1 MGRRDIRR
9 SRRPLVAAALALVL
23 GSACTGAAP
32 PRAGASV
39 VIHEHD
45 FRIDA
50 STATVAAGTV
60 AIQVHN
66 DSPATHEFVVVRTD
80 DPDDRLPIAADGIS
94 VDEDVLTSVGEL
106 SDVPAGAD
114 ETLSLSL
121 QPGRYVFF
129 CNMEGHYMGGM
140 HGVLEVTPDA

>member
-9 SRRPLVAAALALVL
+9 SGRPLVAAAIALLL

-32 PRAGASV
+32 PRAGTSV
-39 VIHEHD
+39 AIHEHD

-50 STATVAAGTV
+50 SAITVASGTV
-60 AIQVHN
+60 SFDVHN
-66 DSPATHEFVVVRTD
+66 DAPATHEFVVVRTD

-121 QPGRYVFF
+121 APGRYVYF